1 MVTYNQQIGVEGTAS
16 AVSVRKRGLLSGPIP
31 IVTLFLFALA
41 LSVVFPYGLGL
52 AIFAWGIALVGALFG
67 VGFAC
72 YLLLKELLGRPA
84 TFGYAPTAAYLA
96 GKKTKKTR
104 KAEVSDEE
112 KKDIE

>member
-1 MVTYNQQIGVEGTAS
+1 MVTYNHQMGAEGTTL
-16 AVSVRKRGLLSGPIP
+16 AVSSRKRGLLSGPIP
-31 IVTLFLFALA
+31 LVTLFLFALA
-41 LSVVFPYGLGL
+41 LSVVFPYGLGV
-52 AIFAWGIALVGALFG
+52 AIFAWGIALIGALVG

-96 GKKTKKTR
+96 GKKTKKAR
-104 KAEVSDEE
+104 KAESSDEE

>member
-1 MVTYNQQIGVEGTAS
+1 MVTYNHQMGAEGTAL

-31 IVTLFLFALA
+31 LFTLFLFALA
-41 LSVVFPYGLGL
+41 LSVVFPYGLGV
-52 AIFAWGIALVGALFG
+52 AVFAWGIALVGALFG

-96 GKKTKKTR
+96 GKKTKKAR
-104 KAEVSDEE
+104 KIESSDEE
-112 KKDIE
+112 